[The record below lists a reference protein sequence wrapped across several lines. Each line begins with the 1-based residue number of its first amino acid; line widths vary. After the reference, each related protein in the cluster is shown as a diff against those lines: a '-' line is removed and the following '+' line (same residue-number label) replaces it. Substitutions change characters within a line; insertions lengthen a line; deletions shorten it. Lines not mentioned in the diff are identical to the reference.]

1 MIERVGKNI
10 RPHGRPPSPRQPRS
24 YGTLGWSAAIFV
36 LSVLPAIPLLP
47 RAFGEPRSHAANQS
61 TSNKE
66 QRFGQPSIS
75 SLTAGKPSRL
85 GPHVA
90 AAMGSAVLTSQ
101 LPYDARPKAPMSQL
115 PRGFHNCNDLLPS
128 PSRGIGI
135 SADVRLA
142 GSQYHEKPP
151 QPSGTCPSTITQST
165 NQAVVTGA
173 VACSD
178 PGLGTLEN
186 HYWRAFDMNTFTGG
200 KAYDVT
206 SVEFGIE
213 QALSLFG
220 TDQPLT
226 VNLYANH
233 SSPFPGGDWQ
243 SNLLASSG
251 EIRVPNQE
259 FTVFNLPLTTTV
271 PAGTLELVMEVLS
284 PDQTVEHNFFI
295 IGSNPDPE
303 TGPSYLSAPDCG
315 NPDPV
320 ATRCIGFPDMHYV
333 FNVNGTCAGGGPP
346 TPTPTA
352 TPQCPPMVMTGT
364 IDNSDPTQIDR
375 LNRGVIS
382 GCCGTTYSCQ
392 IFGDGQPHHYDTY
405 AFTNTTGSTQC
416 VTVDITTDCQGSNF
430 IFTAAYLGTFD
441 PNDICTNWIADEGQS
456 PRPGNTT
463 PFSFNIEDGQTFVLV
478 ISEVTANTGCSSYT
492 MTVSGLCSGGTPTPT
507 PSATPTATAT
517 QTPTP
522 TATAR
527 PIPTPRPH
535 PTPRARPTPPTP

>member
-1 MIERVGKNI
+1 MIERTGKNI
-10 RPHGRPPSPRQPRS
+10 RAHSRLTSPSGNGAAR
-24 YGTLGWSAAIFV
+24 WAAAIFV
-36 LSVLPAIPLLP
+36 FSVSLAIPP
-47 RAFGEPRSHAANQS
+47 IPWA
-61 TSNKE
+61 
-66 QRFGQPSIS
+66 FGQPGSDADNQTK
-75 SLTAGKPSRL
+75 LGLPGGKVPPVQHNNTPTRPQTTEGHQAQL
-85 GPHVA
+85 
-90 AAMGSAVLTSQ
+90 
-101 LPYDARPKAPMSQL
+101 LPYDVRQKLSASQL
-115 PRGFHNCNDLLPS
+115 PRGFHDVKDLLPY
-128 PSRGIGI
+128 
-135 SADVRLA
+135 SAPTEVSSIDRLR
-142 GSQYHEKPP
+142 PP

-186 HYWRAFDMNTFTGG
+186 HYWRAFNMNTFTGG
-200 KAYDVT
+200 QAYDVT

-213 QALSLFG
+213 QAESLFG
-220 TDQPLT
+220 SDQPLT

-233 SSPFPGGDWQ
+233 GSPFPDGDWQ

-259 FTVFNLPLTTTV
+259 FSIFNLPLTTTV

-333 FNVNGTCAGGGPP
+333 FNVNGSCAGGGGTP
-346 TPTPTA
+346 TPTPTPSC
-352 TPQCPPMVMTGT
+352 TPVVITGS
-364 IDNSDPTQIDR
+364 IDNSDPTQNDR

-382 GCCGTTYSCQ
+382 GCCGTTYPCQ
-392 IFGDGQPHHYDTY
+392 IFGDGQLHHYDAYT
-405 AFTNTTGSTQC
+405 FTNTTGTTQC
-416 VTVDITTDCQGSNF
+416 VIVDINTDCQGSNF

-441 PNDICTNWIADEGQS
+441 PNNICTNWMADEGQS
-456 PRPGNTT
+456 PIPDNAT
-463 PFSFNIEDGQTFVLV
+463 PFSFNIEGGQTFVLV
-478 ISEVTANTGCSSYT
+478 VSEVTANGGCPSYT
-492 MTVSGLCSGGTPTPT
+492 MTVSGLCGGVTTPTPT
-507 PSATPTATAT
+507 PTAT

-522 TATAR
+522 TPTST
-527 PIPTPRPH
+527 PTVTPTPRPA
-535 PTPRARPTPPTP
+535 PSPRPRPTPQPRPKPPRF

>member
-1 MIERVGKNI
+1 MIERAGKNI
-10 RPHGRPPSPRQPRS
+10 RAHNCRPSPS
-24 YGTLGWSAAIFV
+24 GKCAAISAAAIFV
-36 LSVLPAIPLLP
+36 LSVSLAVPLPCA
-47 RAFGEPRSHAANQS
+47 
-61 TSNKE
+61 
-66 QRFGQPSIS
+66 FGQPDSGGDNLAKQ
-75 SLTAGKPSRL
+75 SLPAPKLPRLQRCSTTNGPQPTEDGQPQLRYDVLSKP
-85 GPHVA
+85 PA
-90 AAMGSAVLTSQ
+90 SQ
-101 LPYDARPKAPMSQL
+101 V
-115 PRGFHNCNDLLPS
+115 PRGFHDVKDLFPRS
-128 PSRGIGI
+128 VPAGASNIHRF
-135 SADVRLA
+135 RLL
-142 GSQYHEKPP
+142 

-165 NQAVVTGA
+165 SQAVVTNS

-200 KAYDVT
+200 QAYDVT

-213 QALSLFG
+213 QALSLFS

-233 SSPFPGGDWQ
+233 GSPFPGGDWQ

-259 FTVFNLPLTTTV
+259 FTVFNVPLTTTV

-315 NPDPV
+315 NPDPL

-333 FNVNGTCAGGGPP
+333 FNVNGGCAGGGGTP

-364 IDNSDPTQIDR
+364 IDNADPTQIDR

-382 GCCGTTYSCQ
+382 GCCGTTYPCQ
-392 IFGDGQPHHYDTY
+392 IFGDGQLHHYDAYT
-405 AFTNTTGSTQC
+405 FTNTTGSTQC
-416 VTVDITTDCQGSNF
+416 VTVDIDTDCQGSNF

-441 PNDICTNWIADEGQS
+441 PNNICANWIADEGQS
-456 PRPGNTT
+456 PAPDNTT

-478 ISEVTANTGCSSYT
+478 VSEVTANAGCPSYT
-492 MTVSGLCSGGTPTPT
+492 MTVSGLCIGGIPTPTPTATATPTPT
-507 PSATPTATAT
+507 PTSTPTAT

-527 PIPTPRPH
+527 PVPTPRPH
-535 PTPRARPTPPTP
+535 PTPRTRPTPRP